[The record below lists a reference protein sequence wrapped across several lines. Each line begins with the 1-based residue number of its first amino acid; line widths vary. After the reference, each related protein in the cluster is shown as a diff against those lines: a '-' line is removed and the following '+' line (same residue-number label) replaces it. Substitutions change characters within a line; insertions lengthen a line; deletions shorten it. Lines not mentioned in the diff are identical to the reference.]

1 MQPKEQLNSQNPW
14 NSLTMSELQVNQ
26 LESKLA
32 FLERHIEEQD
42 KVILKMRGKLDKIL
56 LDLESLKTSVQHAS
70 EQNTDA
76 GVERPPHY

>member
-1 MQPKEQLNSQNPW
+1 
-14 NSLTMSELQVNQ
+14 MSELPAKE

-56 LDLESLKTSVQHAS
+56 LDLESLKSSVQHAS
-70 EQNTDA
+70 EQNADT
-76 GVERPPHY
+76 GIEKPPHY